1 MDRPHQDQ
9 KRRATLKG
17 RFLSLPTLVSFG
29 LALAFL
35 FFLVTR
41 FDIDLSETWESF
53 KSSNHGLFILALFIH
68 YTTFVFRGA
77 RWSILLKNAGTS
89 APGSEQQAPIGGEPV
104 GPSTPLCARLLL
116 LGWFTNSVTWFRLGD
131 AYRAYLYS
139 GETRSSFS
147 HTMGT
152 IFAERVLDTL
162 LVFILLVVSALFLV
176 RGGVGTSWM
185 FVALS
190 ALLLF
195 MLAVVLVLMGLFR
208 WRLAKHLPRALE
220 GAFRRFHQGTVRSFR
235 RLPMATFLGLLGWSS
250 EIIRLFLVAEA
261 LGFSLSIPLV
271 ILVTLGAAMLTL
283 VPITPGGLGVVE
295 GGTTGLLLLSDAVDT
310 KTAAFSII
318 ILDRSISWLSIIVV
332 GAVVLLWSEVSRG
345 RRATSDKQT
354 VSENK

>member
-1 MDRPHQDQ
+1 MEWPHQDQ

-41 FDIDLSETWESF
+41 FDIDLSKTWESF
-53 KSSNHGLFILALFIH
+53 NSSNHGLFILAFFIH

-77 RWSILLKNAGTS
+77 RWSLLLKNAGTS

-104 GPSTPLCARLLL
+104 GPSTPLCAKLLL

-139 GETRSSFS
+139 GKTRSSFS

-152 IFAERVLDTL
+152 ILAERVLDTL

-195 MLAVVLVLMGLFR
+195 ILAVVLVLMGLFR

-220 GAFRRFHQGTVRSFR
+220 GAFRRFHQGTCGQ
-235 RLPMATFLGLLGWSS
+235 LSS
-250 EIIRLFLVAEA
+250 VAH
-261 LGFSLSIPLV
+261 GNH
-271 ILVTLGAAMLTL
+271 LGAFGMELGNHQAVLGSRRTGIL
-283 VPITPGGLGVVE
+283 LEHTPCNSGNLGSCHAHPGTHHSRRTGSCGRWHNRTVVVVRCSRYKDCS
-295 GGTTGLLLLSDAVDT
+295 LLDNHLGPVH
-310 KTAAFSII
+310 
-318 ILDRSISWLSIIVV
+318 
-332 GAVVLLWSEVSRG
+332 
-345 RRATSDKQT
+345 
-354 VSENK
+354 

>member
-1 MDRPHQDQ
+1 M
-9 KRRATLKG
+9 
-17 RFLSLPTLVSFG
+17 
-29 LALAFL
+29 
-35 FFLVTR
+35 
-41 FDIDLSETWESF
+41 
-53 KSSNHGLFILALFIH
+53 
-68 YTTFVFRGA
+68 
-77 RWSILLKNAGTS
+77 
-89 APGSEQQAPIGGEPV
+89 
-104 GPSTPLCARLLL
+104 
-116 LGWFTNSVTWFRLGD
+116 
-131 AYRAYLYS
+131 
-139 GETRSSFS
+139 
-147 HTMGT
+147 
-152 IFAERVLDTL
+152 AERVLDTL

-195 MLAVVLVLMGLFR
+195 ILAVVLVLMGLFR

-220 GAFRRFHQGTVRSFR
+220 GAFRRFHQGTVGSFR
-235 RLPMATFLGLLGWSS
+235 RLPMATILGLLGWSS

-332 GAVVLLWSEVSRG
+332 AAVVLLWSELTRG

-354 VSENK
+354 VSENR